1 MKKIVF
7 LGSKPIGAAC
17 LQYLLEMQS
26 RLSSEV
32 IAVSTTNRKEFESL
46 ETVEQIAQDH
56 QIRILSSLDEIPECD
71 IIYSVQHH
79 EILKRQHIRKARS
92 WSLNLH
98 LAPLP
103 EYRGCNQFSFA
114 IMDEARS
121 FGVSI
126 HRIDERI
133 DHGALLFEKRF
144 SISPDIWVE
153 DLYQKSVN
161 AGIEL
166 FKETLPVI
174 LSKDYQGQAID
185 IQGRRSRIYYR
196 KDIQALKHIS
206 VCQDEHTI
214 DKQIRATSMP
224 GFEPPYTL
232 INGEKIYLIRE
243 KNL

>member
-1 MKKIVF
+1 MRF
-7 LGSKPIGAAC
+7 
-17 LQYLLEMQS
+17 
-26 RLSSEV
+26 
-32 IAVSTTNRKEFESL
+32 
-46 ETVEQIAQDH
+46 
-56 QIRILSSLDEIPECD
+56 RILSSLDEIPECD

-79 EILKRQHIRKARS
+79 EILKTQHIRKARS
-92 WSLNLH
+92 LALNLH

-166 FKETLPVI
+166 FKETLPGNPEQG
-174 LSKDYQGQAID
+174 LSGS
-185 IQGRRSRIYYR
+185 GYR
-196 KDIQALKHIS
+196 YTRPPEPYLLQKRYSGTETHLGL
-206 VCQDEHTI
+206 
-214 DKQIRATSMP
+214 P
-224 GFEPPYTL
+224 G
-232 INGEKIYLIRE
+232 
-243 KNL
+243 